1 MTAYD
6 YPLLGLFWTFIW
18 FYFVATWLVIMFHVI
33 LDIFRRDDPGV
44 LKAGWL
50 FIVFILPVL
59 GVLAYIIARGQQPA
73 GITAGRDGSP
83 ATADL

>member
-6 YPLLGLFWTFIW
+6 YPLLGLFWTFLLLY
-18 FYFVATWLVIMFHVI
+18 FFVAWLVIMFHVI

-50 FIVFILPVL
+50 FIVFILPIL
-59 GVLAYIIARGQQPA
+59 GVFAYIIARGHRPA
-73 GITAGRDGSP
+73 DAVAAP
-83 ATADL
+83 ATAAA